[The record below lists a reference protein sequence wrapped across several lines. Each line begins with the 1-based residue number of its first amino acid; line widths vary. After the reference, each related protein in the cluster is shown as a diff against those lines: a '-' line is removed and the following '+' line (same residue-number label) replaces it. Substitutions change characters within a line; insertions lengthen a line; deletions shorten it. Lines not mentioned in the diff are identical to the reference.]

1 MKYKAPGMI
10 FSLAIPLL
18 LVSLAGGGLVFDRTL
33 KAEKAFEESR
43 AMRKYLEDQ
52 SDDAKR
58 TKAFFENSKEK
69 TAGVEGYFISESEIV
84 SLIEELETAAR
95 RSGVELKVAAAS
107 LPPASQ
113 TGPAFEL
120 KASGEFE
127 NLFHYLVL
135 LENFPHMLAVEKADL
150 SKVSLWEMQIT
161 IRLLSYESS

>member
-1 MKYKAPGMI
+1 MI

-107 LPPASQ
+107 
-113 TGPAFEL
+113 
-120 KASGEFE
+120 
-127 NLFHYLVL
+127 
-135 LENFPHMLAVEKADL
+135 
-150 SKVSLWEMQIT
+150 
-161 IRLLSYESS
+161 